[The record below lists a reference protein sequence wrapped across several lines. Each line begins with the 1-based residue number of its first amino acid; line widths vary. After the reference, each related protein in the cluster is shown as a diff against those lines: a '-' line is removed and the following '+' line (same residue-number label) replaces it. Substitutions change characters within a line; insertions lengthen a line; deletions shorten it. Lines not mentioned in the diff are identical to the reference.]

1 MMTKPTDKKNAERY
15 KIPEVQEVI
24 SGGYQGP
31 YPLVKKPTRPLYECY
46 NGTWSDDWN

>member
-1 MMTKPTDKKNAERY
+1 MITKSTDKKNAERY

-31 YPLVKKPTRPLYECY
+31 YPLPQKPTRPLYERY
-46 NGTWSDDWN
+46 KNIISNDW

>member
-1 MMTKPTDKKNAERY
+1 MDKSTDKKNAERY

-31 YPLVKKPTRPLYECY
+31 YPPAKKPTRPPYKRDKNIIY
-46 NGTWSDDWN
+46 NDW